1 MTASLVQYAPS
12 VREGM
17 DLLLR
22 QLLASQTLATVLLV
36 DQFLLTSPRIPSKI
50 RPLQGP
56 PVPPAAGLF

>member
-36 DQFLLTSPRIPSKI
+36 DQFLLTLPRIT
-50 RPLQGP
+50 R
-56 PVPPAAGLF
+56 